1 MGNIVASITH
11 RLGYLPTKFL
21 IEVLGLLGKLI
32 RLSIVIYEGKQIPY
46 HQPLSCYNTSYID
59 ERSELSL
66 EDSST
71 VAKLYF

>member
-1 MGNIVASITH
+1 MKENKYT
-11 RLGYLPTKFL
+11 
-21 IEVLGLLGKLI
+21 
-32 RLSIVIYEGKQIPY
+32 Q
-46 HQPLSCYNTSYID
+46 QPLSCYNTSYID